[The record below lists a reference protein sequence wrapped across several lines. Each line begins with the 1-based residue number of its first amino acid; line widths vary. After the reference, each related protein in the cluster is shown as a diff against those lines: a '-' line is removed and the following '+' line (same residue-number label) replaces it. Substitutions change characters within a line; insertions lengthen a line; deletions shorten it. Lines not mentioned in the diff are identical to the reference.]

1 MLENFLV
8 QIDSCC
14 PWFPE
19 ERTLETL
26 GKFGEVLRTT
36 QTDFITLWIWVIIKD
51 AIDNKKDK
59 VALQM
64 LATAQE
70 QLEELHQEHLSE
82 RTFSEEGSLNN
93 ESEK

>member
-1 MLENFLV
+1 
-8 QIDSCC
+8 
-14 PWFPE
+14 
-19 ERTLETL
+19 
-26 GKFGEVLRTT
+26 
-36 QTDFITLWIWVIIKD
+36 
-51 AIDNKKDK
+51 
-59 VALQM
+59 M